1 MNKKKIFS
9 IFYIFI
15 IFNSYSSS
23 QQCFDFIIT
32 KDMFNLNVIINNKS
46 NIFYD
51 EKYNLKLTAFTYDK
65 LDEYEIQSMH
75 TLIDYYIK
83 AQEANEKKVNLFG
96 LINFVEK
103 NMKNLGFDVFS
114 TKESLNY
121 TLNEIKSEI
130 NNNPVIS
137 RSNKDMLIKR
147 LNESELDIDYTKEK
161 CNTLLD
167 TIVSAGSVAFA
178 SIAVTA
184 LTSIFSIPA
193 LPASLLFSFFTVSS
207 GGSFAFIYNRPL
219 EDEIRKAKNEVFKRK
234 NMFQMLYYQIQAV
247 KWEGNNIILTAISS
261 LDYCNQYQ
269 VKFDYDN
276 KIKYSNFSLVVYNM
290 INRTCKLKI
299 NECDNHH
306 ECKKNLMEYVK
317 CQFKNRKG
325 IKSRCPIFVGSDC
338 SLEFI
343 DTIFDEL

>member
-1 MNKKKIFS
+1 MNKKKIVS

-23 QQCFDFIIT
+23 QGCYDFIIT
-32 KDMFNLNVIINNKS
+32 KDMFNLIAIINNKS
-46 NIFYD
+46 NIVYE

-65 LDEYEIQSMH
+65 LDEYEIQTMH

-83 AQEANEKKVNLFG
+83 GQEANEKKVNLFG

-103 NMKNLGFDVFS
+103 NMKTLGFDVFS

-130 NNNPVIS
+130 NNNPAILH
-137 RSNKDMLIKR
+137 SNKERLLNR
-147 LNESELDIDYTKEK
+147 LNELELDIDYTKEK

-167 TIVSAGSVAFA
+167 TIVSVGSVAFA
-178 SIAVTA
+178 SIAVTT
-184 LTSIFSIPA
+184 LTSIFSIPV
-193 LPASLLFSFFTVSS
+193 LPASLLFCFFTIGS
-207 GGSFAFIYNRPL
+207 GGSFAFTYNRPL
-219 EDEIRKAKNEVFKRK
+219 EDEIRKVRNEVFKRK
-234 NMFQMLYYQIQAV
+234 NMLQMLYYQIQAV
-247 KWEGNNIILTAISS
+247 KWEGNNIILTGIST
-261 LDYCNQYQ
+261 LDYCNNYQ

-276 KIKYSNFSLVVYNM
+276 EIKYNNFSLVVHNM
-290 INRTCKLKI
+290 VIRTCQLKK
-299 NECDNHH
+299 ECDNH
-306 ECKKNLMEYVK
+306 ECKKNLWEYVQ

-325 IKSRCPIFVGSDC
+325 IKSICPIFEGSDC